1 MFRTEASPHK
11 ADRLHGNVAIFVP
24 VAWQGIGYLMAA
36 SVLIAIIFLAFA
48 PYSRSETVAGEIAPA
63 SGVALIVP
71 TRAGVLTDIAVTDGQ
86 HVAAGTTLAIV
97 RAEEDTVSG
106 RSTAAQI
113 EAAIGRQ
120 DSSLVAQSAATSV
133 AAGAQ
138 LDQLAAQRAGL
149 AAEVSQLGSQIDLQ
163 KDLVESARRDLE
175 RARAVAVRGFI
186 SGHDLQIREEA
197 LVSRK
202 QGLSQ
207 LVQTAA
213 SKRSALVEAQR
224 TAAQV
229 SAQARAQTANLAATR
244 AQVAQEAAN
253 TRGARSYALRATIAG
268 RVTALTARP
277 GQPATP
283 QAPLMTIVPDGAEL
297 RAILSAPTSSIG
309 FLQRGQAVHLAIDA
323 FPYQRFGTVG
333 GRVLTVAGSTVNRT
347 GANGSVVPVYPV
359 TVALDRAALSAFG
372 RPAPLVSGMTLTAR
386 IVIERQTLLQ
396 WLFAPVYA
404 VRKR

>member
-11 ADRLHGNVAIFVP
+11 ADRLHGNVAIFIP
-24 VAWQGIGYLMAA
+24 VAWQGIGYLMTA
-36 SVLIAIIFLAFA
+36 SVLVALVFLAFA
-48 PYSRSETVAGEIAPA
+48 PYSRSETVSGEIAPA
-63 SGVALIVP
+63 SGVSLIVP
-71 TRAGVLTDIAVTDGQ
+71 TRAGVLADVAVTDGQ
-86 HVAAGTTLAIV
+86 HVAAGTTLAVV
-97 RAEEDTVSG
+97 RAEEDAVSG
-106 RSTAAQI
+106 RSTAARI
-113 EAAIGRQ
+113 EAAIGQQ
-120 DSSLVAQSAATSV
+120 DSSLAAQSAATTA

-138 LDQLAAQRAGL
+138 LEQLAAQRTGL

-163 KDLVESARRDLE
+163 KDLVDSARRDLD
-175 RARAVAVRGFI
+175 RARAIAVRGFI

-229 SAQARAQTANLAATR
+229 GAQARAQNANLAATR
-244 AQVAQEAAN
+244 AQVAQEAAS
-253 TRGARSYALRATIAG
+253 TSGARSYALRAPIAG

-283 QAPLMTIVPDGAEL
+283 QTPLMTIVPDGADL

-333 GRVLTVAGSTVNRT
+333 GRVLTVAGSTINRT
-347 GANGSVVPVYPV
+347 GANGTVVPVYPV
-359 TVALDRAALSAFG
+359 TVALDRIALSAFG
-372 RPAPLVSGMTLTAR
+372 RQAPLVSGMTLTAR

-404 VRKR
+404 VRQR